1 VKFWVS
7 VCVCGSVQV
16 SVWCFG
22 LCFCGFWVRFYVVW
36 RDVLCWLWCAL
47 RMLTKGSAVKE
58 ISEEEGGCSLI
69 PSSTIVVLCFAGSA
83 VRKKKTG
90 Q

>member
-1 VKFWVS
+1 
-7 VCVCGSVQV
+7 
-16 SVWCFG
+16 
-22 LCFCGFWVRFYVVW
+22 
-36 RDVLCWLWCAL
+36 
-47 RMLTKGSAVKE
+47 MLTKGSAVKE